1 MKLRSVTKFAKE
13 NTATSKKKN
22 KKKIDDDAMLTN
34 CDFIVNF
41 FNLWL
46 PWSNLEAIFLTHGL

>member
-1 MKLRSVTKFAKE
+1 MILRSVTKLAKE
-13 NTATSKKKN
+13 NTATSNKQKKKKK

-34 CDFIVNF
+34 CDFIVIF

-46 PWSNLEAIFLTHGL
+46 P

>member
-13 NTATSKKKN
+13 NTATSKKKKKKK

-46 PWSNLEAIFLTHGL
+46 P

>member
-13 NTATSKKKN
+13 NTATSKK

-46 PWSNLEAIFLTHGL
+46 P

>member
-1 MKLRSVTKFAKE
+1 MILRSVTKLAKE
-13 NTATSKKKN
+13 NTATSNKQKK

-34 CDFIVNF
+34 CDFIVIF

-46 PWSNLEAIFLTHGL
+46 P

>member
-1 MKLRSVTKFAKE
+1 MILRSVTKLAKE
-13 NTATSKKKN
+13 NTATSNKQKKKK

-34 CDFIVNF
+34 CDFIVIF

-46 PWSNLEAIFLTHGL
+46 P